1 MINDKID
8 IDTKVQLIL
17 EDIEAYM
24 WPEDEEPTVDATTLY
39 SAKQALLTLI
49 EEVFEECKPDKRPD
63 TDAQDLRSGSFVR
76 GQDGFRAGYNTAIQ
90 DFEANFKKVMGK

>member
-1 MINDKID
+1 MINDKIL
-8 IDTKVQLIL
+8 KIL
-17 EDIEAYM
+17 DDYYAPIKLPDNNRAEIKLSIRA
-24 WPEDEEPTVDATTLY
+24 
-39 SAKQALLTLI
+39 LI
-49 EEVFEECKPDKRPD
+49 EEVFEECKLEKRPD